1 MHKSVVFTFGLLAS
15 SLVMLAAMPFLT
27 NNSFLLNTVMAQ
39 GNEYDSKPYNN
50 NDYNDKKISLYPTKV
65 NKYECQRGLFEGFFV
80 GSVEFCQ
87 DVPKV
92 NVNGIAAQRPQSPT
106 GPQVIQV
113 VTGVQETTGPSSPN
127 QINEPNMYFRDGNLA
142 TTNTTSYIASAA
154 FCNPGDVVV
163 EGFYQLINKQDNP
176 ILGFINPIIEDKDAY
191 TTALISTNVTLQIL
205 HYAPTPIPNLFF
217 ILLF

>member
-50 NDYNDKKISLYPTKV
+50 NNYDDEKISLYPTKV

-87 DVPKV
+87 DVHKV

-113 VTGVQETTGPSSPN
+113 TTGVQETTGPSSPN
-127 QINEPNMYFRDGNLA
+127 QINEPNIYFR
-142 TTNTTSYIASAA
+142 
-154 FCNPGDVVV
+154 
-163 EGFYQLINKQDNP
+163 K
-176 ILGFINPIIEDKDAY
+176 
-191 TTALISTNVTLQIL
+191 
-205 HYAPTPIPNLFF
+205 
-217 ILLF
+217 